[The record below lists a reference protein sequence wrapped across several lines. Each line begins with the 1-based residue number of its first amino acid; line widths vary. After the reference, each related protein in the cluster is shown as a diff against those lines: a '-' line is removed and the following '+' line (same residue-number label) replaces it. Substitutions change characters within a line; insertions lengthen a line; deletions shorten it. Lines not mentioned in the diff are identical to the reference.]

1 MSDIATSAIVATMS
15 PTLSA
20 TRVATLVGDFP
31 RSPAYVGLADS
42 LRVLIGDGRIGLG
55 VRLPSER
62 ELTAARDVSRP
73 PVTRADEVLRESGYA
88 EARRGSGTF
97 TRVPGGRRRAHDRS
111 LLPGTGGEDVIDLN
125 CAAHSAPPGLA
136 EAYQRA
142 TDELP
147 AYLGG
152 PGYFPL
158 GVPALQ
164 ARIAASYEARGL
176 PTVPEQVMVTAGA
189 LAAASIVAQAFTGPG
204 DRVVVESPTYPNAT
218 EAVRHAGARLV
229 AATVDPD
236 GWDLD
241 ALGATMRQSSPR
253 LAYLIPDFQ
262 NPTGHLMTQ
271 AQREELAAHLARTRT
286 VAVVDEAHQA
296 LALRPGLAQSMP
308 APLAAVAES
317 AITIG
322 SASKAFWGGLRLG
335 WVRAP
340 LAEMDRLLQARIGLD
355 LGAPVFEQLVLADL
369 MDRADEVL
377 PAHRERL
384 LAGRDALVAAV
395 REHLPEWR
403 VRVPDGGLALW
414 CELPDALGTATTA
427 EAERRGVVV
436 APGPVFAVEGGLDR
450 FVRIP
455 WTASPDVLVEAVRRL
470 AAAWEHV
477 SSDAARPATQRAAG
491 RVMVA

>member
-1 MSDIATSAIVATMS
+1 MTPVISAQ
-15 PTLSA
+15 
-20 TRVATLVGDFP
+20 RVATLVGDFP
-31 RSPAYVGLADS
+31 RSPAYLGLAET

-62 ELTAARDVSRP
+62 ELTGALDVSRTT
-73 PVTRADEVLRESGYA
+73 VTRAYELLRESGYA
-88 EARRGSGTF
+88 EARRGSGTY
-97 TRVPGGRRRAHDRS
+97 TKVPGGHRRAHDRA
-111 LLPGTGGEDVIDLN
+111 LMPGTGGEDVIDLN
-125 CAAHSAPPGLA
+125 CAAHSAPPGLV

-142 TDELP
+142 TEELP
-147 AYLGG
+147 AYLSG

-158 GVPALQ
+158 GVPVLQ
-164 ARIAASYEARGL
+164 ARIAESYAARGL

-189 LAAASIVAQAFTGPG
+189 LAAASVVAQAFTAPG

-218 EAVRHAGARLV
+218 QAVKHAGARLV
-229 AATVDPD
+229 PAAVDPD

-241 ALGATMRQSSPR
+241 ALGATLRQSSPR

-262 NPTGHLMTQ
+262 NPTGHLISE
-271 AQREELAAHLARTRT
+271 APREELADALARTRT
-286 VAVVDEAHQA
+286 VAVADEAHQA
-296 LALRPGLAQSMP
+296 LALRPGLAAEMP
-308 APLAAVAES
+308 PPLAAYADD

-322 SASKAFWGGLRLG
+322 SASKAYWGGLRLG

-340 LAEMDRLLQARIGLD
+340 LAQMDRLIHARIGLD
-355 LGAPVFEQLVLADL
+355 LGAPVLEQLVLADL
-369 MDRADEVL
+369 MDRDEVL
-377 PAHRERL
+377 PLHRERL
-384 LAGRDALVAAV
+384 LTGRDALVDAV
-395 REHLPEWR
+395 REHLPQWR
-403 VRVPDGGLALW
+403 FGVPDGGLALW
-414 CELPDALGTATTA
+414 CELPEALGTATSA

-455 WTASPDVLVEAVRRL
+455 WTASPETLAEAVRRL

-477 SSDAARPATQRAAG
+477 SSHAARPATQSAAG